1 MPRASTH
8 TARPALRRLPTRP
21 SRMVQTVISRLLPLL
36 FRSQGLE
43 IRHGNAAEGL
53 ARAFAAQQSGGCN
66 LLIAFRHP
74 STRDPVVLADLF
86 WNRVPQAA
94 RRLKLPLPRPI
105 QLRFL
110 YDRGIPIWAG
120 QVIGWLLQRSG
131 GIAIHRGR
139 LDRPALAQARA
150 TLTQGRYPLVVA
162 PEGATNNLSGEMA
175 PLEPGVAQLAFW
187 AAEDLE
193 KANDVRPLEV
203 LPIGIHYSWRK
214 HNWDALDA
222 RLTALEC
229 HLGISGADADP
240 ENAEEN
246 RRDRL
251 IQIGMNLLKA
261 LEQLERLK
269 PDPDQTFGERIGA
282 YRLNGLAKAED
293 HFALRAVG
301 NLQERCRRIE
311 QAAWDRIYREGV
323 DQLSPLE
330 RSLADWEAR
339 EADFQLTRM
348 RLVEHFTSVSG
359 HYISDQTD
367 FDRFAEMLLLVEE
380 AIGWIEDKP
389 WKGQPSLGPQ
399 RVELRLGHAL
409 PVRPRLNQYRSNRRK
424 AMHLFMQDLD
434 QALAAL
440 MPDASR
446 TTRREA
452 GRS

>member
-1 MPRASTH
+1 MPRASTQI
-8 TARPALRRLPTRP
+8 ARSALRRLPTRP
-21 SRMVQTVISRLLPLL
+21 SRLVQAVVSRLLPLL
-36 FRSQGLE
+36 FRSQGLD
-43 IRHGNAAEGL
+43 INSGKAAEGL
-53 ARAFAAQQSGGCN
+53 AKALAAQQTGACN

-86 WNRVPQAA
+86 WNRVPRAA
-94 RRLKLPLPRPI
+94 RRLNLGVKRPI

-120 QVIGWLLQRSG
+120 PLIGWLLQRSG

-139 LDRPALAQARA
+139 LDRPALSQARA
-150 TLTQGRYPLVVA
+150 ALAQGRYPLVVA

-187 AAEDLE
+187 AAEDLD
-193 KANDVRPLEV
+193 KAGDDRHLEV
-203 LPIGIHYSWRK
+203 VPVGIHYSWRR
-214 HNWDALDA
+214 HNWRALDA
-222 RLTALEC
+222 RLDALEQ
-229 HLGISGADADP
+229 HLGIPAMEEWADDP
-240 ENAEEN
+240 DTT
-246 RRDRL
+246 RRERL
-251 IQIGMNLLKA
+251 IQVGMNLLKA

-269 PDPDQTFGERIGA
+269 PDPEQNFSARIGA
-282 YRLNGLAKAED
+282 YRLHGLAKAEA

-323 DQLSPLE
+323 DQLPPLE

-339 EADFQLTRM
+339 EADLQLTRM

-359 HYISDQTD
+359 HYISDRPD

-399 RVELRLGHAL
+399 RVELSLGRPL
-409 PVRPRLNQYRSNRRK
+409 PVRPRLSQYRCNRRES
-424 AMHLFMQDLD
+424 MQIFMQDLE
-434 QALAAL
+434 QALNAV
-440 MPDASR
+440 MPDAPL
-446 TTRREA
+446 
-452 GRS
+452 

>member
-1 MPRASTH
+1 MPRASTQN
-8 TARPALRRLPTRP
+8 ARPALRRLPTRP
-21 SRMVQTVISRLLPLL
+21 SRMVQAVVSRLLPLL

-43 IRHGNAAEGL
+43 LRHRDAADGL
-53 ARAFAAQQSGGCN
+53 ARAFAAQQSGACN

-74 STRDPVVLADLF
+74 STRDPVVMADLL
-86 WNRVPQAA
+86 WNGIPQAA
-94 RRLKLPLPRPI
+94 RRLKLQLPCPI

-120 QVIGWLLQRSG
+120 PLIGWLLQRSG

-139 LDRPALAQARA
+139 LDRPALAQARGA
-150 TLTQGRYPLVVA
+150 LAQGRYPLVVA

-187 AAEDLE
+187 AAEDLD
-193 KANDVRPLEV
+193 KAGDERQLEV
-203 LPIGIHYSWRK
+203 LPVGIHYSWRK
-214 HNWDALDA
+214 HNWNALDA
-222 RLTALEC
+222 RLDALER
-229 HLGISGADADP
+229 HLGISSPSAGAGDGDTS
-240 ENAEEN
+240 

-269 PDPDQTFGERIGA
+269 PDPEQTFSERIGA
-282 YRLNGLAKAED
+282 YRLHGLAKAEA
-293 HFALRAVG
+293 HFALRPVG

-323 DQLSPLE
+323 DRLPPLE

-339 EADFQLTRM
+339 EADLQLTRM

-359 HYISDQTD
+359 HYISDRPN
-367 FDRFAEMLLLVEE
+367 FDRFAEMLMLVEE

-399 RVELRLGHAL
+399 RVELQLGRSL
-409 PVRPRLNQYRSNRRK
+409 PVRPRLNHYRSNRRE
-424 AMHLFMQDLD
+424 AMQLFMHDLE
-434 QALAAL
+434 QALIAV
-440 MPDASR
+440 MPDASQEPA
-446 TTRREA
+446 T
-452 GRS
+452 GP

>member
-1 MPRASTH
+1 MPRASTQN
-8 TARPALRRLPTRP
+8 ARPALRRLPTRA
-21 SRMVQTVISRLLPLL
+21 SRIVQDVVSWVLPLL

-43 IRHGNAAEGL
+43 ISSSDASEAL
-53 ARAFAAQQSGGCN
+53 ARAFAAQQSGACN

-74 STRDPVVLADLF
+74 STRDPLVLADLF
-86 WNRVPQAA
+86 WNRVPRAA
-94 RRLKLPLPRPI
+94 QQHHLQLARPI

-120 QVIGWLLQRSG
+120 PVIGWLLQRSG

-150 TLTQGRYPLVVA
+150 ALVQGRYPLVVA

-193 KANDVRPLEV
+193 KAGDARQLEV
-203 LPIGIHYSWRK
+203 LPVGIQYSWRK
-214 HNWDALDA
+214 HNWGALDA
-222 RLTALEC
+222 RLNALER
-229 HLGISGADADP
+229 HLGIPTAAAYQGNP
-240 ENAEEN
+240 ETT
-246 RRDRL
+246 RRERL

-269 PDPDQTFGERIGA
+269 PDPEKSFSERIGA
-282 YRLNGLAKAED
+282 YRLHGLAKAEA
-293 HFALRAVG
+293 HFGLRAVG

-311 QAAWDRIYREGV
+311 QAAWDRIYRDGV
-323 DQLSPLE
+323 DQLPPLE

-339 EADFQLTRM
+339 EADLQLTRM

-359 HYISDQTD
+359 HYISDRSD

-399 RVELRLGHAL
+399 RVELRLGRAL
-409 PVRPRLNQYRSNRRK
+409 PVRPRLNGYLRNRRES
-424 AMHLFMQDLD
+424 MQLFMQDLE
-434 QALAAL
+434 QALIEV
-440 MPDASR
+440 MPDTAL
-446 TTRREA
+446 
-452 GRS
+452 

>member
-1 MPRASTH
+1 MPRASTQN
-8 TARPALRRLPTRP
+8 ARPALRRLPTRP
-21 SRMVQTVISRLLPLL
+21 SRMVQAVVSRLLPLL

-43 IRHGNAAEGL
+43 LRHRDAAAGL
-53 ARAFAAQQSGGCN
+53 ARAFAAQQSGACN

-74 STRDPVVLADLF
+74 STRDPVVMADLL
-86 WNRVPQAA
+86 WNGIPQAA
-94 RRLKLPLPRPI
+94 RRLKLPLTRPI

-120 QVIGWLLQRSG
+120 PLIGWLLQRSG

-139 LDRPALAQARA
+139 LDRPALAQARGA
-150 TLTQGRYPLVVA
+150 LAQGRYPLVVA

-187 AAEDLE
+187 AAEDLD
-193 KANDVRPLEV
+193 KAGDERQLQV
-203 LPIGIHYSWRK
+203 LPVGIHYSWRQ
-214 HNWDALDA
+214 HNWNALDA
-222 RLTALEC
+222 RLDALER
-229 HLGISGADADP
+229 HLGIPKPDPGAGDGDTS
-240 ENAEEN
+240 

-269 PDPDQTFGERIGA
+269 PDPEQTFSERIGA
-282 YRLNGLAKAED
+282 YRLHGLAKAEA
-293 HFALRAVG
+293 HFALRPVG

-323 DQLSPLE
+323 DRLPPLE

-339 EADFQLTRM
+339 EADLQLTRM

-359 HYISDQTD
+359 HYISDRPN
-367 FDRFAEMLLLVEE
+367 FDRFAEMLMLVEE

-389 WKGQPSLGPQ
+389 WKGKPSLGPQ
-399 RVELRLGHAL
+399 RVELQLGRAL
-409 PVRPRLNQYRSNRRK
+409 PVRPRLNHYRSNRRE
-424 AMHLFMQDLD
+424 AMQLFMHDLE
-434 QALAAL
+434 QALTDV
-440 MPDASR
+440 MPNKPL
-446 TTRREA
+446 
-452 GRS
+452 

>member
-1 MPRASTH
+1 MPRASTQN
-8 TARPALRRLPTRP
+8 ARPALRRLPTRA
-21 SRMVQTVISRLLPLL
+21 SRMVQAVVSRLLPLL
-36 FRSQGLE
+36 FRGQGLE
-43 IRHGNAAEGL
+43 ISSSDAAEGL
-53 ARAFAAQQSGGCN
+53 ARAFAAQQSGACN

-74 STRDPVVLADLF
+74 STRDPLVLADLF
-86 WNRVPQAA
+86 WNRVPRAA
-94 RRLKLPLPRPI
+94 RQHHLQLARPI

-120 QVIGWLLQRSG
+120 PVIGWLLQRSG

-139 LDRPALAQARA
+139 LDRPALSQARA
-150 TLTQGRYPLVVA
+150 ALAQGRYPLVVA

-193 KANDVRPLEV
+193 KAGDARQLEV
-203 LPIGIHYSWRK
+203 LPVGIQYSWRK
-214 HNWDALDA
+214 HNWGALDA
-222 RLTALEC
+222 RLNALER
-229 HLGISGADADP
+229 HLGIPTAAVSPGNP
-240 ENAEEN
+240 ETT
-246 RRDRL
+246 RRERL

-269 PDPDQTFGERIGA
+269 PDPEKSFSERIGA
-282 YRLNGLAKAED
+282 YRLHGLAKAEA

-311 QAAWDRIYREGV
+311 QAAWDRIYRDGV
-323 DQLSPLE
+323 DQLPPLE

-339 EADFQLTRM
+339 EADLQLTRM

-359 HYISDQTD
+359 HYISDRSN

-399 RVELRLGHAL
+399 RVELRLGRAL
-409 PVRPRLNQYRSNRRK
+409 PVRPRLNGYLRNRRES
-424 AMHLFMQDLD
+424 MQLFMEDLE
-434 QALAAL
+434 QALIEV
-440 MPDASR
+440 MPDTAL
-446 TTRREA
+446 
-452 GRS
+452 

>member
-1 MPRASTH
+1 MPRAASQN
-8 TARPALRRLPTRP
+8 ARPALRRLPTRP
-21 SRMVQTVISRLLPLL
+21 SRMVQAVISRLLPLL

-43 IRHGNAAEGL
+43 LSHRDAAEGL
-53 ARAFAAQQSGGCN
+53 AKAFAAQQSGGRN

-74 STRDPVVLADLF
+74 STRDPLVLADLF

-94 RRLKLPLPRPI
+94 RRLKLQLPRPI
-105 QLRFL
+105 ELRFL

-120 QVIGWLLQRSG
+120 PVIGWLLQRSG

-150 TLTQGRYPLVVA
+150 ALVQGRYPLLVA

-193 KANDVRPLEV
+193 KARDLRQLDV
-203 LPIGIHYSWRK
+203 LPVGIHYRWRQ
-214 HNWDALDA
+214 HNWGALDA
-222 RLTALEC
+222 RLSALEG
-229 HLGISGADADP
+229 HLGISSANAEP
-240 ENAEEN
+240 ENAETS

-269 PDPDQTFGERIGA
+269 PDPDQTFSERIGA
-282 YRLNGLAKAED
+282 YRLHGLGKAES

-323 DQLSPLE
+323 DQLPPLE

-339 EADFQLTRM
+339 EADLQLTRM

-359 HYISDQTD
+359 HYISDYPD
-367 FDRFAEMLLLVEE
+367 FDRFAEMLMLVEE

-389 WKGQPSLGPQ
+389 WKGQPNLGTQ
-399 RVELRLGHAL
+399 QVELRLGRPL
-409 PVRPRLNQYRSNRRK
+409 PVRPRLKQYRGDRRE
-424 AMHLFMQDLD
+424 AMQLFMHDLE
-434 QALAAL
+434 QALVAV

-446 TTRREA
+446 ETATEA
-452 GRS
+452 

>member
-1 MPRASTH
+1 MPRASNQN
-8 TARPALRRLPTRP
+8 ARPALRRLPTRP
-21 SRMVQTVISRLLPLL
+21 SRMVQAVVSRLLPLL

-43 IRHGNAAEGL
+43 LRHRDAADGL
-53 ARAFAAQQSGGCN
+53 ARAFAAQQSGACN

-74 STRDPVVLADLF
+74 STRDPVVMADLL
-86 WNRVPQAA
+86 WNGIPQAA
-94 RRLKLPLPRPI
+94 RRLKLQLPCPI

-120 QVIGWLLQRSG
+120 PLIGWLLQRSG

-139 LDRPALAQARA
+139 LDRPALAQARGA
-150 TLTQGRYPLVVA
+150 LAQGRYPLVVA

-187 AAEDLE
+187 AAEDLD
-193 KANDVRPLEV
+193 KAGDERQLEV
-203 LPIGIHYSWRK
+203 LPVGIHYSWRK
-214 HNWDALDA
+214 HNWNALDA
-222 RLTALEC
+222 RMDALER
-229 HLGISGADADP
+229 HLGISSPSAGAGDGDTS
-240 ENAEEN
+240 

-269 PDPDQTFGERIGA
+269 PDPEQTFSERIGA
-282 YRLNGLAKAED
+282 YRLHGLAKAEA
-293 HFALRAVG
+293 HFALRPVG

-323 DQLSPLE
+323 DRLPPLE

-339 EADFQLTRM
+339 EADLQLTRM

-359 HYISDQTD
+359 HYISDRPN
-367 FDRFAEMLLLVEE
+367 FDRFAEMLMLVEE

-399 RVELRLGHAL
+399 RVELQLGRAL
-409 PVRPRLNQYRSNRRK
+409 PVRPRLNHYRSNRRE
-424 AMHLFMQDLD
+424 AMQLFMHDLE
-434 QALAAL
+434 QALIAV
-440 MPDASR
+440 MPDASQEPA
-446 TTRREA
+446 T
-452 GRS
+452 GP

>member
-1 MPRASTH
+1 MPHAATQN
-8 TARPALRRLPTRP
+8 ARPALRRLPTRP
-21 SRMVQTVISRLLPLL
+21 SWMVQAVISRLLPLL

-43 IRHGNAAEGL
+43 LSYRDAAEGL
-53 ARAFAAQQSGGCN
+53 AKAFAAQQSGARN

-74 STRDPVVLADLF
+74 STRDPLVLADLF

-94 RRLKLPLPRPI
+94 RRLKLQLPRPI

-120 QVIGWLLQRSG
+120 PVIGWLLQRSG

-150 TLTQGRYPLVVA
+150 ALAQGRYPLVVA

-193 KANDVRPLEV
+193 KASDVQQLEV
-203 LPIGIHYSWRK
+203 LPVGIQYRWRQ
-214 HNWDALDA
+214 HNWGALDA
-222 RLTALEC
+222 RLSALEG
-229 HLGISGADADP
+229 HLGISSTSADP
-240 ENAEEN
+240 ENAERS

-269 PDPDQTFGERIGA
+269 PDADQTFSERIDA
-282 YRLNGLAKAED
+282 YRLHGLGKAEA
-293 HFALRAVG
+293 HFALPAVG

-323 DQLSPLE
+323 DQLPPLE

-339 EADFQLTRM
+339 EADLQLTRM

-359 HYISDQTD
+359 HYISDCPD

-380 AIGWIEDKP
+380 AIGWIEDKT
-389 WKGQPSLGPQ
+389 WKGKPKLGAQ
-399 RVELRLGHAL
+399 RVELRLGRPL
-409 PVRPRLNQYRSNRRK
+409 SVMPRLKQYRGDRRE
-424 AMHLFMQDLD
+424 AMQLFMQDLE
-434 QALAAL
+434 QALVAV
-440 MPDASR
+440 MPDASHE
-446 TTRREA
+446 TATEA
-452 GRS
+452 

>member
-1 MPRASTH
+1 MPRASTQN
-8 TARPALRRLPTRP
+8 ARPALRRLPTRA
-21 SRMVQTVISRLLPLL
+21 SRIVQDVVSWVLPLL

-43 IRHGNAAEGL
+43 ISSSAASEGL
-53 ARAFAAQQSGGCN
+53 ARAFAAQQSGACN

-74 STRDPVVLADLF
+74 STRDPLVLADLF
-86 WNRVPQAA
+86 WNRVPRAA
-94 RRLKLPLPRPI
+94 RQHHLHLARPI

-120 QVIGWLLQRSG
+120 PVIGWLLQRSG

-150 TLTQGRYPLVVA
+150 ALVQGRYPLVVA

-193 KANDVRPLEV
+193 KAGDSRQLEV
-203 LPIGIHYSWRK
+203 LPVGIQYSWRK
-214 HNWDALDA
+214 HNWGALDA
-222 RLTALEC
+222 RLNALER
-229 HLGISGADADP
+229 HLGIPTAATYQGNP
-240 ENAEEN
+240 ETT
-246 RRDRL
+246 RRERL

-269 PDPDQTFGERIGA
+269 PDPEKSFSERIGA
-282 YRLNGLAKAED
+282 YRLHGLAKAEA
-293 HFALRAVG
+293 HFGLRAVG

-311 QAAWDRIYREGV
+311 QAAWDRIYRDGV
-323 DQLSPLE
+323 DQLPPLE

-339 EADFQLTRM
+339 EADLQLTRM

-359 HYISDQTD
+359 HYISDRSD
-367 FDRFAEMLLLVEE
+367 YDRFAEMLLLVEE
-380 AIGWIEDKP
+380 AIGWIEAKP

-399 RVELRLGHAL
+399 RVELRLGRAL
-409 PVRPRLNQYRSNRRK
+409 PVRPRLNGYLRNRRESIQ
-424 AMHLFMQDLD
+424 LFMEDLE
-434 QALAAL
+434 QALIEV
-440 MPDASR
+440 MPDTAL
-446 TTRREA
+446 
-452 GRS
+452 

>member
-1 MPRASTH
+1 MPRASTQN
-8 TARPALRRLPTRP
+8 ARPALRRLPTRA
-21 SRMVQTVISRLLPLL
+21 SRIVQAVVSRLLPLL
-36 FRSQGLE
+36 FRGQGLE
-43 IRHGNAAEGL
+43 IRNGNAANGL
-53 ARAFAAQQSGGCN
+53 ARAFAAQQSGASN

-86 WNRVPQAA
+86 WNRVPEAA
-94 RRLKLPLPRPI
+94 RRLKLPLARPI

-120 QVIGWLLQRSG
+120 PVIGWLLQRSG

-139 LDRPALAQARA
+139 LDRPALSQARA
-150 TLTQGRYPLVVA
+150 ALAQGRYPLVVA

-193 KANDVRPLEV
+193 KAGDSRQLEV
-203 LPIGIHYSWRK
+203 LPVGIQYSWRK
-214 HNWDALDA
+214 HNWGALDA
-222 RLTALEC
+222 RLNALER
-229 HLGISGADADP
+229 HLGIPTAAVSPGNL
-240 ENAEEN
+240 ETT
-246 RRDRL
+246 RRERL
-251 IQIGMNLLKA
+251 IEIGMNLLKA

-269 PDPDQTFGERIGA
+269 PDPEKSFSERIGA
-282 YRLNGLAKAED
+282 YRLHGLAKAEA

-311 QAAWDRIYREGV
+311 QAAWDRIYRDGV
-323 DQLSPLE
+323 DQLPPLE

-339 EADFQLTRM
+339 EADLQLTRM

-359 HYISDQTD
+359 HYISDRSD

-399 RVELRLGHAL
+399 RVELRLGRAL
-409 PVRPRLNQYRSNRRK
+409 PVRPRLNGYLRNRRES
-424 AMHLFMQDLD
+424 MQLFMQDLE
-434 QALAAL
+434 QALIEV
-440 MPDASR
+440 MPDTAL
-446 TTRREA
+446 
-452 GRS
+452 

>member
-1 MPRASTH
+1 MPRASTQN
-8 TARPALRRLPTRP
+8 ARPALRRLPTRP
-21 SRMVQTVISRLLPLL
+21 SRMVQAVVSRLLPLL

-43 IRHGNAAEGL
+43 IRNGNAAEGL
-53 ARAFAAQQSGGCN
+53 ARAFAAQQSGRCN

-86 WNRVPQAA
+86 WNRVPRAA
-94 RRLKLPLPRPI
+94 RRLNLPLTRPI

-120 QVIGWLLQRSG
+120 PVIGWLLQRSG

-150 TLTQGRYPLVVA
+150 ALVQGRHPLVVA

-193 KANDVRPLEV
+193 KSGDARQLEV
-203 LPIGIHYSWRK
+203 LPVGIDYSWRQ
-214 HNWDALDA
+214 HNWGALDA
-222 RLTALEC
+222 RLEALEG
-229 HLGISGADADP
+229 HLGISSTSEGAGAP
-240 ENAEEN
+240 EED

-251 IQIGMNLLKA
+251 IQIGMNLLSA

-269 PDPDQTFGERIGA
+269 PKPEQTFSERIGA
-282 YRLNGLAKAED
+282 YRLHGLAKAEA
-293 HFALRAVG
+293 HFGLHAVG

-323 DQLSPLE
+323 DQLPPLE

-339 EADFQLTRM
+339 EADLQLTRM

-359 HYISDQTD
+359 HYISDRPD

-380 AIGWIEDKP
+380 AIGWMEDKP
-389 WKGQPSLGPQ
+389 WQAQPSLGPQ
-399 RVELRLGHAL
+399 RVELRLGRAL
-409 PVRPRLNQYRSNRRK
+409 PVRPRLSQYRSNRRQS
-424 AMHLFMQDLD
+424 LQLLMQDLQ
-434 QALAAL
+434 QALHAV
-440 MPDASR
+440 MPDSPL
-446 TTRREA
+446 
-452 GRS
+452 

>member
-1 MPRASTH
+1 MPRASTQN
-8 TARPALRRLPTRP
+8 ARPALRRLPTRA
-21 SRMVQTVISRLLPLL
+21 SRIVQAVVSRLLPLL
-36 FRSQGLE
+36 FRGQGLE
-43 IRHGNAAEGL
+43 IRNGNAANGL
-53 ARAFAAQQSGGCN
+53 ARAFAAQQSGESN

-86 WNRVPQAA
+86 WNRVPEAA
-94 RRLKLPLPRPI
+94 RRLKLPLARPI

-120 QVIGWLLQRSG
+120 PVIGWLLQRSG

-139 LDRPALAQARA
+139 LDRPALSQARA
-150 TLTQGRYPLVVA
+150 ALAQGRYPLVVA

-193 KANDVRPLEV
+193 KAGDARQLEV
-203 LPIGIHYSWRK
+203 LPVGIQYSWRK
-214 HNWDALDA
+214 HNWGALDA
-222 RLTALEC
+222 RLNALER
-229 HLGISGADADP
+229 HLGIPTAAVSPGNL
-240 ENAEEN
+240 ETT
-246 RRDRL
+246 RRERL
-251 IQIGMNLLKA
+251 IEIGMNLLKA

-269 PDPDQTFGERIGA
+269 PDPEKSFSERIGA
-282 YRLNGLAKAED
+282 YRLHGLAKAEA

-323 DQLSPLE
+323 DQLPPLE

-339 EADFQLTRM
+339 EADLQLTRM

-359 HYISDQTD
+359 HYISDRSD

-399 RVELRLGHAL
+399 RVELRLGRAL
-409 PVRPRLNQYRSNRRK
+409 PVRPRLNGYLRDRRES
-424 AMHLFMQDLD
+424 MQLFMEDLE
-434 QALAAL
+434 QALIEV
-440 MPDASR
+440 MPDTAL
-446 TTRREA
+446 
-452 GRS
+452 